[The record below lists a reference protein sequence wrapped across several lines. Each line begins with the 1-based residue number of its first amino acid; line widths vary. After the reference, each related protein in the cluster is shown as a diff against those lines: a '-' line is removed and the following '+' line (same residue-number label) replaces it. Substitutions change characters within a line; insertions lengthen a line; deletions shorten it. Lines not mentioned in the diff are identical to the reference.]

1 MATVTQ
7 TIKIQQQFKTPDA
20 LRSALE
26 EACDVIADAFPAG
39 GARFA
44 QVTSGNLTSKSEDMR
59 DAWSALDGAATAGR
73 IDYFVMPGID
83 DFRAILRFP
92 GRPTAL
98 DVQGEVKGIDHKQV
112 RELADRITEV
122 LTRHAA

>member
-7 TIKIQQQFKTPDA
+7 TIKIQQQFKTPDT

-26 EACDVIADAFPAG
+26 EACDVIANAFPANS
-39 GARFA
+39 ARFA
-44 QVTSGNLTSKSEDMR
+44 KVTSGDLTSKSEDMR
-59 DAWSALDGAATAGR
+59 DAWEALKSAADSGR
-73 IDYFVMPGID
+73 IDYFISPAD
-83 DFRAILRFP
+83 DFRATLWFP
-92 GRPTAL
+92 AGSTAF

-122 LTRHAA
+122 FTRHAA